1 MARDEQRSLARS
13 VLHLGKQ
20 TSLYVLGD
28 LLIQALGVLL
38 IPIYS
43 HVLTT
48 AEYGVLG
55 IVGTMQ
61 KVLVPLFG
69 LGIAGAI
76 ARFYFDYRHEEE
88 RRRLVG
94 SIWLGWLLLLGGLVA
109 SVYLLGLCCFDRLFV
124 NIPFHPYL
132 QLAIGIAALN
142 ALAMTPRSLLRV
154 REKAGWFSLLSVL
167 GFLLNALFIIY
178 FVVLRRRGVVGSLLG
193 QFSGA
198 LVINLIYLGLMLHYI
213 RWHWDWKAV
222 RRALGFGLPLVPHLL
237 ASWALNFAD
246 RLILERNVALAAV
259 GLYTLAYQFGQ
270 MLGMAVTSLNRA
282 WSPFFY
288 RKLSEGEVGLVTRL
302 ITYYAWG
309 LLWLGAATSALAE
322 PVIALLTA
330 PAYHAAYAMVPW
342 IAMAYMMQGFYFLAT
357 NSILFTKKTHYLPRI
372 TFSAAILNIALNL
385 WLVPRYRVL
394 ASAVSTLGGYC
405 ALFLLAYVTARR
417 VHALAY
423 EYKRVLVAA
432 ALAALVGVV
441 AWSVPMA
448 DAPLFSLAVR
458 SLILVGY
465 FPLLLVFVARPG
477 ERAMLSHLWRRL
489 VAWGGARGG
498 RR

>member
-69 LGIAGAI
+69 LGISGAI

-237 ASWALNFAD
+237 AKWALNFAD
-246 RLILERNVALAAV
+246 RLILERYVSLAAI
-259 GLYTLAYQFGQ
+259 GLYTLAYQ
-270 MLGMAVTSLNRA
+270 LGLSINMVMTSLNRA
-282 WSPFFY
+282 WTPFFY
-288 RKLSEGEVGLVTRL
+288 RKMALEDGEPIVARL
-302 ITYYAWG
+302 ATYYAWV
-309 LLWLGAATSALAE
+309 LIWLSLGIIVLAE
-322 PVIALLTA
+322 PVIALIA
-330 PAYHAAYAMVPW
+330 SPAYRAAYRLVPW
-342 IAMAYMMQGFYFLAT
+342 IAVAFLFQGFYFLE
-357 NSILFTKKTHYLPRI
+357 SSVILFTRRTVYLPRL
-372 TFSAAILNIALNL
+372 TAVAALFNIGLNMA
-385 WLVPRYRVL
+385 LVPRFGVM
-394 ASAVSTLGGYC
+394 ASAVITAGSYLFLAFSTIVLSHRLHPLRYEWRRIALGG
-405 ALFLLAYVTARR
+405 V
-417 VHALAY
+417 
-423 EYKRVLVAA
+423 
-432 ALAALVGVV
+432 AALV
-441 AWSVPMA
+441 
-448 DAPLFSLAVR
+448 LAVIGWQMHLGTSWLTLLAR
-458 SLILVGY
+458 AALVMLWPGFLLIVATPEERGVYRLLGY
-465 FPLLLVFVARPG
+465 R
-477 ERAMLSHLWRRL
+477 LWQWIR
-489 VAWGGARGG
+489 GA
-498 RR
+498 